1 MLISSHSPWCASQS
15 PYCMLSM
22 NQVVVIYPTA
32 TPEWNA
38 GQPPPP
44 LPSLD
49 GMLVSPQIIEQRI
62 NSEV

>member
-1 MLISSHSPWCASQS
+1 
-15 PYCMLSM
+15 MLSM